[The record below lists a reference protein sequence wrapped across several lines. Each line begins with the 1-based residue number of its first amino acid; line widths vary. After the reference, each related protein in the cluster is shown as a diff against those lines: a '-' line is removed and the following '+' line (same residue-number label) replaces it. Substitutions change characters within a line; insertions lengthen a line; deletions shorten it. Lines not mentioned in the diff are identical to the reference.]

1 MRCGGLRWSASGSV
15 ERSGLRHLRAR
26 GILNYAANQTMT
38 EVSKIYRTYQQDV
51 AHAVQILKQEGC
63 SEIYLFG
70 SGARGNVSN
79 TSDIDLAVRGCP
91 PERFFHVLGKL
102 LMEVDRPVDLV
113 DLDAS
118 SDFVQQLLKEKQLVR
133 LD

>member
-1 MRCGGLRWSASGSV
+1 MKAS
-15 ERSGLRHLRAR
+15 
-26 GILNYAANQTMT
+26 MT
-38 EVSKIYRTYQQDV
+38 EVSGTYRTYQQDV

-70 SGARGNVSN
+70 SGARGNISN

-91 PERFFHVLGKL
+91 PEKFFHVFGRL
-102 LMEVDRPVDLV
+102 LMELEHPVDLV

-118 SDFVQQLLKEKQLVR
+118 KAFAQQLLKEKQLVR